1 MRVVTFNILNGRS
14 PDRREVDVASF
25 AAAVKSLDADVLAL
39 QEVDRFQPRSGRADL
54 TAVAAEA
61 AGADDHLFVA
71 ALAGTPGA
79 TWTAATG
86 EEQPDSAAYGIALLS
101 RHPVTAWE
109 TVRLPPVPVP
119 APVRHPGRRLPA
131 LVRDEPRVAV
141 AAVVDTPLGAMT
153 IANTHL
159 SFVRWWNGR
168 QLRLLMRS
176 LGQLPRPL
184 LLAGDLNMG
193 PDRAFAA
200 TGLTGIADHLTFPW
214 DRPRVQLDHLL
225 ADPPLRARTWV
236 RRLPVSD
243 HLALVADLEA

>member
-14 PDRREVDVASF
+14 PDRHEVDIPTF

-39 QEVDRFQPRSGRADL
+39 QEVDRFQPRSGQADL
-54 TAVAAEA
+54 TAVACEA
-61 AGADDHLFVA
+61 AGAEEHRFVA

-101 RHPVTAWE
+101 RYPVSAWE
-109 TVRLPPVPVP
+109 TVRLQPVPVP
-119 APVRHPGRRLPA
+119 APVRHPGRRLPS

-141 AAVVDTPLGAMT
+141 AAVVETPRGTMT

-168 QLRLLMRS
+168 QLSLLMRS
-176 LGQLPRPL
+176 LAHLPRPL
-184 LLAGDLNMG
+184 LLTGDLNMG
-193 PDRAFAA
+193 PERAASV

-214 DRPRVQLDHLL
+214 DAPTAQLDHLL
-225 ADPPLRARTWV
+225 ADPPLRARTSV

-243 HLALVADLEA
+243 HLALVADLEG

>member
-14 PDRREVDVASF
+14 PDRHEMDIPSYAD
-25 AAAVKSLDADVLAL
+25 AVKSLDADVLAL

-61 AGADDHLFVA
+61 TGADEHLFVA
-71 ALAGTPGA
+71 SLAGTPGA

-101 RHPVTAWE
+101 RYPVTAWE

-119 APVRHPGRRLPA
+119 APVRHPGQRVPS

-141 AAVVDTPLGAMT
+141 AAVVSTPMGTMT

-176 LGQLPRPL
+176 LAQLPRPL
-184 LLAGDLNMG
+184 LLTGDLNMG
-193 PDRAFAA
+193 PDRATAA
-200 TGLTGIADHLTFPW
+200 TGLASVADHLTFPW
-214 DRPRVQLDHLL
+214 DAPRVQLDHLL
-225 ADPPLRARTWV
+225 ADPPLRARTSV

-243 HLALVADLEA
+243 HLALIADLEG